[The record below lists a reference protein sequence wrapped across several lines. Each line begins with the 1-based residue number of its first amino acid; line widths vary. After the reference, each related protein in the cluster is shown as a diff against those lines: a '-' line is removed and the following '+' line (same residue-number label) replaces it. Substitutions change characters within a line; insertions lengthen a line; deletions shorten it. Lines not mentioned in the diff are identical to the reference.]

1 MAIIKQHIKIQ
12 AVISIIVLRFVRIIS
27 DDRFIII
34 DRNGSRRTGNIGQA
48 GNNNI
53 NIYLQ
58 SYDRFGLMFSLFF
71 TRHSAERDAAK
82 NHHVSV

>member
-1 MAIIKQHIKIQ
+1 MAIIKQHTKIQ
-12 AVISIIVLRFVRIIS
+12 AVTSIIVLRFVHKIS
-27 DDRFIII
+27 DDRLRTIS
-34 DRNGSRRTGNIGQA
+34 RNGNNRTGNIGQA

-71 TRHSAERDAAK
+71 TRHGAERDTAK
-82 NHHVSV
+82 NHYVSV

>member
-1 MAIIKQHIKIQ
+1 MTDLLL
-12 AVISIIVLRFVRIIS
+12 SIVTAAGERETS
-27 DDRFIII
+27 
-34 DRNGSRRTGNIGQA
+34 GQA
-48 GNNNI
+48 DNNNI